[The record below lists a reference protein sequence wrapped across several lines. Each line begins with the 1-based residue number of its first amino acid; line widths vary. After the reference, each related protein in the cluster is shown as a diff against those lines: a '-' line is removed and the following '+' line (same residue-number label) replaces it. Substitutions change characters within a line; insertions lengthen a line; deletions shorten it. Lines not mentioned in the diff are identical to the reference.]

1 MNTPPQL
8 VLDHVAIGCASLD
21 AGAAYVCDLLG
32 VEVPAGGRHERMG
45 THNRLMRLG
54 GDVYLELIAIDPEGQ
69 SPARPRW
76 FALDEAWQQAR
87 IAERPRPIA
96 WLASTRDI
104 AGDLAAAPEL
114 GAAVEM
120 TRGDLVWQIALTA
133 DGVPPRRGLL
143 PVLIEWPGGRSP
155 VARIPDL
162 GVTLV
167 TLRLVTAAPALL
179 RAALARIGAQNLV
192 EIAPADGEER
202 IELDVR
208 RASGAVVTLR

>member
-1 MNTPPQL
+1 MKSPSRL
-8 VLDHVAIGCASLD
+8 VLDHVAIGCASLEQ
-21 AGAAYVCDLLG
+21 GVAYVRDLLG

-54 GDVYLELIAIDPEGQ
+54 GDVYLELIAIDPQAPPPG
-69 SPARPRW
+69 RPRW

-114 GAAVEM
+114 GTATKM

-155 VARIPDL
+155 AARIPDL

-167 TLRLVTAAPALL
+167 AVRLVAGAQALL
-179 RAALARIGAQNLV
+179 SAELERIGARHLV
-192 EIAPADGEER
+192 EVAPADGEER
-202 IELDVR
+202 VELDVR
-208 RASGAVVTLR
+208 LASGAVVTLR

>member
-1 MNTPPQL
+1 MSL
-8 VLDHVAIGCASLD
+8 ALDHVAIGCASLE
-21 AGAAYVCDLLG
+21 AGATYVRDLLG
-32 VEVPAGGRHERMG
+32 VEVPEGGRHERMG

-54 GDVYLELIAIDPEGQ
+54 GDVYLELIAIDPDGQ
-69 SPARPRW
+69 TPARPRW
-76 FALDEAWQQAR
+76 FALDEAWQRAR
-87 IAERPRPIA
+87 IGERPRPIA
-96 WLASTRDI
+96 WIASTRDI
-104 AGDLAAAPEL
+104 AGDLAGAPEL

-120 TRGDLVWQIALTA
+120 TRGELAWQIALTA

-155 VARIPDL
+155 AARMPDL

-179 RAALARIGAQNLV
+179 SAALTRIGAQNLV
-192 EIAPADGEER
+192 EVAPADSDEH

-208 RASGAVVTLR
+208 LASGAVVTLR